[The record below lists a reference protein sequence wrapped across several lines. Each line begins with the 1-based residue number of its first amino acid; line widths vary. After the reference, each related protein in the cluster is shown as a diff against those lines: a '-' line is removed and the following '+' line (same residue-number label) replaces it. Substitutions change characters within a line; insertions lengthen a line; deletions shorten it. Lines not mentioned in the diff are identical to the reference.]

1 MTAPPPPA
9 SRQTEA
15 HHSDEWIQPPAEY
28 GVLPRLLRS
37 LASRWWV
44 VALTTVLALAAA
56 VGYLATAQKKYEAEA
71 DVLVTPVPS
80 DQAVPGFGLILD
92 SSDPARATETIARL
106 VTTPAVADR
115 GRADLRLHVS
125 GSRLLR
131 DIAGK
136 PVAQSNLV
144 AITAHASDAKAAAR
158 LADGFGQALID
169 ERSARLYRALDQA
182 IRINTARL
190 AALGPA
196 DASERS
202 LLLTRATDL
211 RTLRDAPDP
220 SLQLASDAHV
230 PDKPVSPRP
239 ALTIVGALVA
249 GVIVGVL
256 AVLAL
261 EAVDPRLW
269 REEQLGA
276 AYRLPILARIPRER
290 SRGSGALRPEAISPR
305 AADGYRMLR
314 ANLPSV
320 ARPAGSPRPR
330 AHTGLLDSVPG
341 VNGAAPSPP
350 GRADG
355 AARGTVM
362 VTSARTGEGK
372 TTTALNLAAKLAAVG
387 ERVIL
392 IDADTERPGVADALG
407 LPHADALAALLWEHS
422 PLVDALVPVRM
433 GLGTVYVLRAEAAAH
448 DGLSDASAAALLDEA
463 RAFADWVVVD
473 LPPLTESPDVLPLA
487 RTASDLLVA
496 VRMRHTNL
504 RELTRLAELLSQQQ
518 LVPAGFVV
526 TGTSGGPSTGH
537 GAAEPAESFLSSH
550 TSDAATAGQR
560 IPQTPVVPG

>member
-71 DVLVTPVPS
+71 DVLVTPVPN
-80 DQAVPGFGLILD
+80 DTAVPGFGLILD
-92 SSDPARATETIARL
+92 SSDPERATETIARL
-106 VTTPAVADR
+106 VTTPAVAAR
-115 GRADLRLHVS
+115 VGADLGAQAS
-125 GSRLLR
+125 ASRLLG
-131 DIAGK
+131 DVAAK

-144 AITAHASDAKAAAR
+144 AITARGTEPAAAAR
-158 LADGFGQALID
+158 LADAFGHALID
-169 ERSARLYRALDQA
+169 ERSARLHTALDQA
-182 IRINTARL
+182 LRINTARL
-190 AALGPA
+190 AGLGPA
-196 DASERS
+196 DASQRNV
-202 LLLTRATDL
+202 LLARATDL

-230 PDKPVSPRP
+230 PAGPVSPRP
-239 ALTIVGALVA
+239 ALTIAGALIA
-249 GVIVGVL
+249 GVILGVL
-256 AVLAL
+256 GVLAL

-320 ARPAGSPRPR
+320 ARPAVTPRPR
-330 AHTGLLDSVPG
+330 ARSAGLLDSDAR

-350 GRADG
+350 GHTDG
-355 AARGTVM
+355 AAGRTVM

-372 TTTALNLAAKLAAVG
+372 TTTALNLAAKLAAIG

-448 DGLSDASAAALLDEA
+448 DGLTDAAAAALLDEA
-463 RAFADWVVVD
+463 RGFADWVVVD

-504 RELTRLAELLSQQQ
+504 RELTRLAELLTQQR
-518 LVPAGFVV
+518 LVPA
-526 TGTSGGPSTGH
+526 
-537 GAAEPAESFLSSH
+537 
-550 TSDAATAGQR
+550 
-560 IPQTPVVPG
+560 